1 MFEGARASQN
11 SLKKR
16 NLGLSLGFPL
26 PTHFTLGS
34 PYSCLFYGIFTRAS
48 ANLLIYL
55 QFTLKSM
62 GLNQSFC
69 GGDGPTLEEGIVDTW
84 CEKHEFR
91 YILDSQNQLMFTVV
105 ETLLFTALTFFQMT
119 RRAAMMKMFSPGTPL
134 NATLNRLWIL
144 RLKSIKLV
152 RGKERR
158 NSDHTHYNKYIRSG
172 LLDYGKIGL
181 ILTTLKAAS
190 CIITVIK

>member
-1 MFEGARASQN
+1 
-11 SLKKR
+11 
-16 NLGLSLGFPL
+16 
-26 PTHFTLGS
+26 
-34 PYSCLFYGIFTRAS
+34 
-48 ANLLIYL
+48 
-55 QFTLKSM
+55 
-62 GLNQSFC
+62 
-69 GGDGPTLEEGIVDTW
+69 
-84 CEKHEFR
+84 
-91 YILDSQNQLMFTVV
+91 
-105 ETLLFTALTFFQMT
+105 
-119 RRAAMMKMFSPGTPL
+119 MMKMFSPGTPL

-181 ILTTLKAAS
+181 ILTTLEAAS